1 MSRTVSNIFKEEAS
15 RDEQSRIFK
24 LITLELADTYVFGTA
39 VQGSTTIT
47 VSSAVDFVVGQRI
60 SIDGITGTFTIVDVL
75 DNIITINSP
84 LPSPIVDAKIE
95 FTLILNV
102 ADSNYDVEY
111 GGVTYIRFPIAI
123 SETTIS
129 SDGTI
134 DRASLSVANVTREIM
149 YYVETYDGLVNRKVV
164 VRTVFARFL
173 DKLYTPQIDGTV
185 TETDNPEK
193 DPNAHI
199 KEEFL
204 IDTYNANEKVV
215 VFTLDPVVDL
225 EIKIPR
231 RRYMDSNSCTFRYKD
246 PETCKYSGSLPTCY
260 KNLEACKAHGNSINF
275 GGFAGLDSTNQR
287 RIWL

>member
-1 MSRTVSNIFKEEAS
+1 MSRAVSNIFKEEAS

-39 VQGSTTIT
+39 VQGSSTIV
-47 VSSAVDFVVGQRI
+47 VSGASDFVIGQSI
-60 SIDGITGTFTIVDVL
+60 SIDGIAGTFTVVEVL
-75 DNIITINSP
+75 DNIITINTP
-84 LPSPIVDAKIE
+84 IPSAIVDAKIA

-111 GGVTYIRFPIAI
+111 AGVNYIRFPISI
-123 SETTIS
+123 SETTVS
-129 SDGTI
+129 ADGSI
-134 DRASLSVANVTREIM
+134 DRASMSVANVTREIM
-149 YYVETYDGLVNRKVV
+149 YYVEMYNGLVNRKVV

-173 DKLYTPQIDGTV
+173 DKLYTPQIDGTT

-193 DPNAHI
+193 DPNAYI

-225 EIKIPR
+225 EVKIPR

-246 PETCKYSGSLPTCY
+246 PETCKYAGALSTCY
-260 KNLEACKAHGNSINF
+260 KNLESCKAHGNSINF